1 MGVFRM
7 SLSPHGGRL
16 VQVRAIE
23 SSKEKEL
30 AENSVVQV
38 SHETMVQMFNISTGV
53 LSPLTGF
60 MGKADY
66 ENVIENM
73 RLADDTPW
81 TIPVLLHVSDDFSAG
96 TNDEI
101 TLVDDSGRAVGVLEF
116 GELFSISKKE
126 YAKKVFGTEDE
137 AHPGV
142 AKTYSS
148 SDRVVGGTL
157 KSVVKF
163 DNGPFENFTLSPK
176 ETRVLFKE
184 KGWKDIIA
192 FQTRN
197 APHIGHEYV
206 QKTGLAFADGIFI
219 NPVLG
224 KKKSGDFTDEVIL
237 ETYRTL
243 VKNYYPKNSVVL
255 SVLHYE
261 MQYAGPKEAIM
272 HAIMRKNFG
281 CTHIAIGRDHAG
293 VGNYYGPYAA
303 HEIFKEFPDLGIQAV
318 FFREFFY
325 CNKCAGIANEK
336 ICPHSESDRL
346 TFSGTKLRK
355 MFQSGETPPKEFMRP
370 EVSEVILKSKT
381 PFVE

>member
-1 MGVFRM
+1 M

-16 VQVRAIE
+16 ISVGTFV
-23 SSKEKEL
+23 SSPEKSKEL
-30 AENSVVQV
+30 AENSTVNV
-38 SHETMVQMFNISTGV
+38 SNETRVQMFNISTGI

-60 MGKADY
+60 IGKADY
-66 ENVIENM
+66 ENVLDNM
-73 RLADDTPW
+73 RLSDDTPW
-81 TIPVLLHVSDDFSAG
+81 TIPILLHVPESFSAG
-96 TNDEI
+96 GGDEI
-101 TLVDDSGRAVGVLEF
+101 TLVDDLGKAVGVLEF
-116 GELFSISKKE
+116 EELFSISKKE
-126 YAKKVFGTEDE
+126 YAKKVFGTEDG

-142 AKTYSS
+142 AKTMAS
-148 SDRVVGGTL
+148 SDRVVAGKL
-157 KSVVKF
+157 KSVIRF
-163 DNGPFENFTLSPK
+163 DKGNFENFTLSPK

-184 KGWKDIIA
+184 KGWKDVIA

-224 KKKSGDFTDEVIL
+224 RKKSGDFTDEVIL
-237 ETYRTL
+237 DTYQVL

-293 VGNYYGPYAA
+293 VGSYYGPYAA

-336 ICPHSESDRL
+336 ICPHPESDRL

-355 MFQSGETPPKEFMRP
+355 MFLSGETPPKEFMRP
-370 EVSEVILKSKT
+370 EVSQIILKSKT
-381 PFVE
+381 PFIE